1 MKIHKKILV
10 LVLAAFLLTSL
21 TVRSETASNVIEF
34 TDGIGITGDIYQNEV
49 LGTVKFTL
57 DKQWHDPT
65 YDVDLVEMTR
75 DFVHTPP
82 LDPILNVSREIVTS
96 LVFKNNRTVF
106 MPAVNYHV
114 ESGEDTVIVFID
126 FAGSLE
132 FTSDDFKVT
141 YNGTTYIVEDLD
153 TESPVYLIVGQ
164 WLFSWAFGNVF
175 ELQLMPQTKYI
186 ISPLATTGQ
195 LIDYGPYQGEVI
207 GFAEYYISDEEY
219 YEVIEVHHNQVVVN
233 INIFGDVTPYTIG
246 ESTLF
251 YEKQTGM
258 IVNWIEYN
266 ATTEEYYYFNATE
279 ITGIQP
285 IQETS
290 ASFIVV
296 LSTVLIA
303 IPIVLAKRRKK

>member
-82 LDPILNVSREIVTS
+82 LDPILNVSREIFTS

-106 MPAVNYHV
+106 MPAVKYHV

-141 YNGTTYIVEDLD
+141 YNGTTYIVDDLD

-219 YEVIEVHHNQVVVN
+219 YEVIEVHHDEVVIYVD
-233 INIFGDVTPYTIG
+233 ILGSVDPYTIG
-246 ESTLF
+246 ESTYF
-251 YEKQTGM
+251 YEKRTGM
-258 IVNWIEYN
+258 VLNWIEYDSIADTN
-266 ATTEEYYYFNATE
+266 YYFNATDV
-279 ITGIQP
+279 TGINP
-285 IQETS
+285 LKTS
-290 ASFIVV
+290 VSFIVV
-296 LSTVLIA
+296 LSTALIA
-303 IPIVLAKRRKK
+303 IPIVLGRRKKK